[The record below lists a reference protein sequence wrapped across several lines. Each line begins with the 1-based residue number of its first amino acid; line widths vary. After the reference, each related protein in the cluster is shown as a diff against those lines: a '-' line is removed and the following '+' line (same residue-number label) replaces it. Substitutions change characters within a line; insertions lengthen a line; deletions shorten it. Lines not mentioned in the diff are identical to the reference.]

1 MDSEDLVIHHRN
13 HREDL
18 RWGDPESSRRNRWMQ
33 SEHSR
38 LMAGRRVAVREEK
51 AISILWLAFPR
62 FDVSELK
69 IWLNKCID
77 YFTLYHVPEV
87 VWVTSASLHLEGN
100 ATRWFQVYKPKNG
113 LGPWREFEKAIPQKF
128 GADEYSQTMRI
139 LLDLHQKGTVEDYLK
154 EFEEVRYSNS
164 VHNHELDETLF
175 VTQFIKGLKNELQ
188 GSVQAHLPTTVDR
201 AALLAQMQQSVIEK

>member
-69 IWLNKCID
+69 IWLNKCI
-77 YFTLYHVPEV
+77 FFRKRRRTAH
-87 VWVTSASLHLEGN
+87 HLI
-100 ATRWFQVYKPKNG
+100 
-113 LGPWREFEKAIPQKF
+113 REE
-128 GADEYSQTMRI
+128 
-139 LLDLHQKGTVEDYLK
+139 
-154 EFEEVRYSNS
+154 
-164 VHNHELDETLF
+164 
-175 VTQFIKGLKNELQ
+175 KGLKWTK
-188 GSVQAHLPTTVDR
+188 VQSPEQ
-201 AALLAQMQQSVIEK
+201 AQ